1 MRKIFINAHILRDPF
16 LIGTLLIRVN
26 HGHKMF
32 PYILIRGV
40 QAKPCWI
47 RQELRYPCQF
57 PTTSRRSSCPTKS
70 RRLRGGVVGFEKDSS
85 ASQCRRFLLWMHSM
99 VDEFFE
105 TDGFIS
111 CERV

>member
-1 MRKIFINAHILRDPF
+1 MGKILVNACILRDPF

-40 QAKPCWI
+40 QAKPRWI

-70 RRLRGGVVGFEKDSS
+70 CLRGGFVGFEKDSS
-85 ASQCRRFLLWMHSM
+85 ASQCHRFLLWMHSIANG
-99 VDEFFE
+99 FFE
-105 TDGFIS
+105 TDGFI
-111 CERV
+111 